1 MSKAYVARCL
11 TEVIAGRGAAVLS
24 ELGVPLDELELTEA
38 DSWYQ
43 EPHSGGLGWSFPC
56 ALGMQLAN
64 PGRLIIATMGDGSYI
79 FSNPTACHQIAEA
92 LQLPLLVLILNNAE
106 WGAVRHSVLD
116 VYPDG
121 YASRSNAMPLISLE
135 PSPDFEKI
143 AEANRAYVQRVET
156 PDRLPSALQR
166 ALEHVVG
173 RRTQALINIRVA

>member
-1 MSKAYVARCL
+1 MTWSSRAWGTITVSAML
-11 TEVIAGRGAAVLS
+11 MLPIGQAAADRLLS
-24 ELGVPLDELELTEA
+24 
-38 DSWYQ
+38 Q
-43 EPHSGGLGWSFPC
+43 GGLYEV
-56 ALGMQLAN
+56 
-64 PGRLIIATMGDGSYI
+64 GDGSYI

-143 AEANRAYVQRVET
+143 AEASRAYVQRVET
-156 PDRLPSALQR
+156 PDGLPFSSESDR
-166 ALEHVVG
+166 A
-173 RRTQALINIRVA
+173 RISQTYSSSN